1 MVRGDPKTQ
10 ERLGALLFYGIVIAV
25 GYLTFRILEP
35 FIVPLA
41 WAAVLVVVAHPIFD
55 HLERRM
61 GPTRAALVCTAAVTL
76 VLIVPALG
84 ALYAF
89 AQEGVGAVHI
99 LQRNAANGK
108 FDWVNRAWVD
118 VQRRFPDIGSSD
130 LPDTLRQ
137 WGEAAAEYG
146 AAKIGPILAH
156 AATFVFDLVVTI
168 FVMFY
173 LFHDGKTMVSRL
185 QALLPFPHEQSETM
199 LKETEDLI
207 FASIISTAAAAL
219 AQGLLGG
226 LAFAIA
232 GISEPIFWG
241 VMIAFFSLIPVVGS
255 ALIWVPAAITLMATT
270 HITRG
275 IVLLVFYVLVI
286 TFCDYV
292 LRPWLI
298 SGRAQMGGLVI
309 FISVLGGVKYFG
321 LLGIVLGPIVIAL
334 MASLLDFYVAPSKH
348 GNKTAKAHGN

>member
-10 ERLGALLFYGIVIAV
+10 ERLGPLLFYGIVITV
-25 GYLTFRILEP
+25 GYLAYRILEP
-35 FIVPLA
+35 FIVPFA
-41 WAAVLVVVAHPIFD
+41 WAAVLVVVAYPLFG
-55 HLERRM
+55 HLETRI
-61 GPTRAALVCTAAVTL
+61 GPTRAALASTAAVTL
-76 VLIVPALG
+76 ILIAPTLG

-108 FDWVNRAWVD
+108 FDWVNHAWEN
-118 VQRRFPDIGSSD
+118 VQRRFPQIGAAD

-146 AAKIGPILAH
+146 VAKIGTILAH

-185 QALLPFPHEQSETM
+185 QALLPFPQEQSESM
-199 LKETEDLI
+199 LQETEDLI
-207 FASIISTAAAAL
+207 FASILSTGASAL
-219 AQGLLGG
+219 AQGVLGG

-241 VMIAFFSLIPVVGS
+241 VMIAFLSLIPVVGS
-255 ALIWVPAAITLMATT
+255 ALVWVPAAITLMSAA
-270 HITRG
+270 HMTRG
-275 IVLLVFYVLVI
+275 IVLLAFYGLVI
-286 TFCDYV
+286 AFCDYV

-298 SGRAQMGGLVI
+298 SGRAKMGGLVI
-309 FISVLGGVKYFG
+309 FISVLGGVEYFG

-334 MASLLDFYVAPSKH
+334 LASLLDFYVAPSRH
-348 GNKTAKAHGN
+348 GNKIAKAHGN